1 MIKKIGF
8 IVLLIAVIGVCTGIY
23 LWNKPHET
31 VDDKKGVEIT
41 AVALSAEYGSNEQ
54 QANAKYLNKV
64 IEVSGVV
71 AETEQN
77 QDGGTMVILEASDP
91 MAGVQCAMREK
102 GITVNKGGN
111 VTIKGFCSGNGI
123 MGVSLTDCIIKK

>member
-1 MIKKIGF
+1 MLKKIV
-8 IVLLIAVIGVCTGIY
+8 IVILLLAAMGVGTGIY
-23 LWNKPHET
+23 LWNKPPET

-41 AVALSAEYGSNEQ
+41 AIALSAEYVGNEQ

-71 AETEQN
+71 TETEQN
-77 QDGGTMVILEASDP
+77 QDGGMMVILETGDP

-102 GITVNKGGN
+102 GITVNKGAT